1 MTAPSIRASD
11 TEGREYRDGVFRP
24 LDDASLPAAPRT
36 DEFPDPGAGPAFRRH
51 DDVPLVPR
59 LRHLIGPSVIALGMG
74 LGAGELLLWP
84 NLITV
89 NGYGIW
95 WLFWVGVVTQ
105 YFVIR
110 EITRWTVATGES
122 VFAGMA
128 RLGLRGFWPWFFLVA
143 TLASFFWPGWASESA
158 QFAGRII
165 TLLTGTAV
173 AWQPIALAML
183 AVIYLA
189 LGLST
194 IVYNVLE
201 RFELWLVV
209 LLFPLLFIVLFVV
222 GILPA
227 DLLAL
232 AKGAASIGTA
242 PPALL
247 HGSQFPTLLIAVAYA
262 GSGGTLLLAQS
273 LWLRDKGFG
282 MAAYQGRI
290 AGIRGE
296 NERVSETGYVFSAAD
311 PVALAR
317 FRAWMR
323 VASREILI
331 VFVVLVILSVV
342 ITSLV
347 VTATLGTGNT
357 ELAGRLGEMVAQQS
371 ARVAEAGGRW
381 LEVAFLLAGVLVLF
395 STQVAIVDT
404 VTRICGTVFYERY
417 GRRTSFWTLKRTFL
431 IMLTLLVGASAAI
444 VIASWVGGGALE
456 GMQPDFLLLVAGPFT
471 IASMFVFAL
480 VIGAMNVRRLPR
492 ALRPGAGT
500 RIMLVWA
507 AVLWGWFTAEQLSRV
522 VLGRMGADVSVVTDL
537 VWHPVR
543 IVAYGLWVGL
553 VAWFAVA
560 LRGHP
565 ERSEGPAQNGVRT
578 TP

>member
-110 EITRWTVATGES
+110 EITRWTVAMGES

-296 NERVSETGYVFSAAD
+296 NERVSETGYAFSAAD

-480 VIGAMNVRRLPR
+480 VVGAMNVRRLPR

-537 VWHPVR
+537 AWHPVR
-543 IVAYGLWVGL
+543 IVAYGVWAVL
-553 VAWFAVA
+553 VAWFAMAVSVA
-560 LRGHP
+560 QSHP
-565 ERSEGPAQNGVRT
+565 ERGEGLG
-578 TP
+578 

>member
-1 MTAPSIRASD
+1 MHPDAIRAPE
-11 TEGREYRDGVFRP
+11 TEGRAYRDGVFIP
-24 LDDASLPAAPRT
+24 LDDAALAEAPGT
-36 DEFPDPGAGPAFRRH
+36 ADFPDRGSGPAFRRH
-51 DDVPLVPR
+51 DGVPRVPR

-74 LGAGELLLWP
+74 LGAGEFLLWP

-105 YFVIR
+105 FFVIL

-158 QFAGRII
+158 HFTGRII
-165 TLLTGTAV
+165 ARFTGTEL
-173 AWQPIALAML
+173 AWQPIALVML

-194 IVYNVLE
+194 IVYNALE
-201 RFELWLVV
+201 KFELWLVV
-209 LLFPLLFIVLFVV
+209 ALFPLLFIVLVIV
-222 GILPA
+222 GIVPA
-227 DLLAL
+227 DLFAL

-247 HGSQFPTLLIAVAYA
+247 HGSQFPTLVLAVAYA

-296 NERVSETGYVFSAAD
+296 NERVSETGYAFSAAN
-311 PVALAR
+311 PTALAR
-317 FRAWMR
+317 FGAWMR
-323 VASREILI
+323 VTRREIL
-331 VFVVLVILSVV
+331 VTFVVLCILSVV
-342 ITSLV
+342 ITSLMA
-347 VTATLGTGNT
+347 TATIGTGNSA
-357 ELAGRLGEMVAQQS
+357 LAGKLGEMVAEES
-371 ARVAEAGGRW
+371 AVLARIGGRW
-381 LEVAFLLAGVLVLF
+381 LEVAFLLAGVLILF
-395 STQVAIVDT
+395 STQVAIIDT
-404 VTRICGTVFYERY
+404 VTRICGIVFYERY
-417 GRRTSFWTLKRTFL
+417 GRHTTFWTLQRTFL
-431 IMLTLLVGASAAI
+431 IFLTLLVAASAAI
-444 VIASWVGGGALE
+444 ILASWVGGAGLE

-471 IASMFVFAL
+471 IASMFMFTL
-480 VIGAMNVRRLPR
+480 VVGYMNVRRLP
-492 ALRPGAGT
+492 AAMTPKAGT

-507 AVLWGWFTAEQLSRV
+507 AVLWGWFTAEQVSRV
-522 VLGRMGADVSVVTDL
+522 MLAKAGADPATITEIA
-537 VWHPVR
+537 WHPVR
-543 IVAYGLWVGL
+543 VAVYLAWGAAVL
-553 VAWFAVA
+553 WFAWCMS
-560 LRGHP
+560 LRG
-565 ERSEGPAQNGVRT
+565 AQRRGNRVRA
-578 TP
+578 

>member
-1 MTAPSIRASD
+1 MPAPSIRASD
-11 TEGREYRDGVFRP
+11 AEGREYRDGVFRP
-24 LDDASLPAAPRT
+24 LVESALPEAPRT
-36 DEFPDPGAGPAFRRH
+36 ADFPDPGTGPAFLRH

-74 LGAGELLLWP
+74 LGAGEFLLWP
-84 NLITV
+84 NLVTV

-95 WLFWVGVVTQ
+95 WLFWVGVITQ
-105 YFVIR
+105 FFVIR

-158 QFAGRII
+158 QFTGRII
-165 TLLTGTAV
+165 TLVTGTEV
-173 AWQPIALAML
+173 AWQPIALVML

-222 GILPA
+222 GILPG
-227 DLLAL
+227 DVFAL

-296 NERVSETGYVFSAAD
+296 NERVSETGYAFSAAD
-311 PVALAR
+311 PIAMAR

-323 VASREILI
+323 VASREILL

-357 ELAGRLGEMVAQQS
+357 ALAGRLGEMVAQQS
-371 ARVAEAGGRW
+371 AAIARAGGRW
-381 LEVAFLLAGVLVLF
+381 LEVAFLLGGALVLF
-395 STQVAIVDT
+395 STQVAIIDT

-417 GRRTSFWTLKRTFL
+417 GRRTAFWTLKRTFL
-431 IMLTLLVGASAAI
+431 IMLTLLVLASAAI
-444 VIASWVGGGALE
+444 IVASWTGGAALE
-456 GMQPDFLLLVAGPFT
+456 RMQPDFLLLVAGPFT
-471 IASMFVFAL
+471 IASMFVFTL
-480 VIGAMNVRRLPR
+480 VVGAMNVRRLP
-492 ALRPGAGT
+492 APMRPGNGT
-500 RIMLVWA
+500 RVMLVWA

-522 VLGRMGADVSVVTDL
+522 VLGRMAVDPPVVTDL

-543 IVAYGLWVGL
+543 IVAYGIWALL
-553 VAWFAVA
+553 VAWFAMAVA
-560 LRGHP
+560 HRSHP
-565 ERSEGPAQNGVRT
+565 ERSEGPA
-578 TP
+578 

>member
-11 TEGREYRDGVFRP
+11 SEGREYRDGVFRP
-24 LDDASLPAAPRT
+24 LDETSLPAAPPT
-36 DEFPDPGAGPAFRRH
+36 DEFPDPGTGPAFLRH
-51 DDVPLVPR
+51 DEVPLVPR

-128 RLGLRGFWPWFFLVA
+128 RLGLRGFWPWFFLAA
-143 TLASFFWPGWASESA
+143 TLVSFFWPGWASESA
-158 QFAGRII
+158 QFAGRVI
-165 TLLTGTAV
+165 TVFTGTAV
-173 AWQPIALAML
+173 AWQPIALVML

-194 IVYNVLE
+194 IVYNALE

-222 GILPA
+222 GILPT

-232 AKGAASIGTA
+232 ARGATSIGTA

-247 HGSQFPTLLIAVAYA
+247 HGSQFPTLLLAVAYA

-296 NERVSETGYVFSAAD
+296 NEPVSETGYAFSAAD
-311 PVALAR
+311 PVAIAR

-357 ELAGRLGEMVAQQS
+357 ALAGKLGEMVAQQS
-371 ARVAEAGGRW
+371 AKAAVAGGRG

-395 STQVAIVDT
+395 STQIAIVDT

-417 GRRTSFWTLKRTFL
+417 GRRTRFWTLKRTFL
-431 IMLTLLVGASAAI
+431 IMLTLLVAASAAI
-444 VIASWVGGGALE
+444 IIASWVGGGALE

-471 IASMFVFAL
+471 IASMFAFTL
-480 VIGAMNVRRLPR
+480 VVGAMNVRRLPR
-492 ALRPGAGT
+492 ALQPGAGT
-500 RIMLVWA
+500 RVMLVWA

-522 VLGRMGADVSVVTDL
+522 VLGRMSVDASVVTDL

-543 IVAYGLWVGL
+543 IVAYGLWALL
-553 VAWFAVA
+553 VAWFAIAVA
-560 LRGHP
+560 AH
-565 ERSEGPAQNGVRT
+565 RSAGAPRT
-578 TP
+578 APLA

>member
-1 MTAPSIRASD
+1 MPTPAIRAPEP
-11 TEGREYRDGVFRP
+11 EGRLYRDGVFRP
-24 LDDASLPAAPRT
+24 LDESALAEAPRT
-36 DEFPDPGAGPAFRRH
+36 EAFPDPGTGPAFLRH

-128 RLGLRGFWPWFFLVA
+128 RLGLRGVWPWFFLVA

-165 TLLTGTAV
+165 TLFTGTAV

-194 IVYNVLE
+194 IVYNALE

-232 AKGAASIGTA
+232 AKGAAAIGTA

-296 NERVSETGYVFSAAD
+296 NEPVSETGYAFSAAD

-317 FRAWMR
+317 FRGWMR
-323 VASREILI
+323 VTSREILI

-347 VTATLGTGNT
+347 VTATLGTGNPA
-357 ELAGRLGEMVAQQS
+357 LAGKLGDMMAQQS
-371 ARVAEAGGRW
+371 ARIAEAGGRW
-381 LEVAFLLAGVLVLF
+381 LEAAFLLAGVLVLF

-417 GRRTSFWTLKRTFL
+417 GRRTTFWTLKRTFL

-444 VIASWVGGGALE
+444 IIASWVGGGALE

-471 IASMFVFAL
+471 IASMFVFTL
-480 VIGAMNVRRLPR
+480 VVGAMNVRRLPR

-522 VLGRMGADVSVVTDL
+522 VLGRMGVEASVVTDL

-543 IVAYGLWVGL
+543 IVAYGAWGVLVG
-553 VAWFAVA
+553 WFAMAVA
-560 LRGHP
+560 VQRSHP
-565 ERSEGPAQNGVRT
+565 SLRSE
-578 TP
+578 

>member
-1 MTAPSIRASD
+1 MPTDPDIRASD
-11 TEGREYRDGVFRP
+11 AEGREYRHGVFHP
-24 LDDASLPAAPRT
+24 LVDAELADAPSSA
-36 DEFPDPGAGPAFRRH
+36 DFPDPGSGPPFRRH
-51 DDVPLVPR
+51 DEVPRVPR

-84 NLITV
+84 NLIVV
-89 NGYGIW
+89 NGYSIW

-105 YFVIR
+105 CFVIL
-110 EITRWTVATGES
+110 EITRWTIATGES

-128 RLGLRGFWPWFFLVA
+128 RLGARGVWPWFFLVA

-158 QFAGRII
+158 AFTGRIV
-165 TLLTGTAV
+165 TLLTGVEV
-173 AWQPIALAML
+173 AWQPIALVML
-183 AVIYLA
+183 AVIYFA
-189 LGLST
+189 LGMST

-209 LLFPLLFIVLFVV
+209 LLFPILFIVLLVV
-222 GILPA
+222 GVVPA
-227 DLLAL
+227 DLFAL

-290 AGIRGE
+290 AGIRGK
-296 NERVSETGYVFSAAD
+296 NEPVSETGYAFSAAD
-311 PVALAR
+311 PTALAR
-317 FRAWMR
+317 FRSWMR
-323 VASREILI
+323 VTRREIL
-331 VFVVLVILSVV
+331 VTFVVLCILSVV

-347 VTATLGTGNT
+347 ATATIGTGNI
-357 ELAGRLGEMVAQQS
+357 ELAGRMVEMVARQS
-371 ARVAEAGGRW
+371 AVIAQLGGRW
-381 LEVAFLLAGVLVLF
+381 LEVAFLLGGVLVLF

-431 IMLTLLVGASAAI
+431 IVLTVMVGASAGII
-444 VIASWVGGGALE
+444 VASWVGGSALE

-471 IASMFVFAL
+471 IASMFMFTMV
-480 VIGAMNVRRLPR
+480 VGVMNVRRLP
-492 ALRPGAGT
+492 APMRPGTLT
-500 RIMLVWA
+500 RLMLIWA
-507 AVLWGWFTAEQLSRV
+507 AVLWGWFTAEQVVRV
-522 VLGRMGADVSVVTDL
+522 ILGRMGADPAVVTEIA
-537 VWHPVR
+537 WHPVR
-543 IVAYGLWVGL
+543 VAVYALWLGAVGWFGWR
-553 VAWFAVA
+553 VA
-560 LRGHP
+560 G
-565 ERSEGPAQNGVRT
+565 RT
-578 TP
+578 SP

>member
-1 MTAPSIRASD
+1 MSAPTLRAPEA
-11 TEGREYRDGVFRP
+11 EGRLYRDGVFRP
-24 LDDASLPAAPRT
+24 LDESALAEAPRT
-36 DEFPDPGAGPAFRRH
+36 ADFPDPGTGPAFLRH

-95 WLFWVGVVTQ
+95 WLFWVGVITQ
-105 YFVIR
+105 FFVIR

-128 RLGLRGFWPWFFLVA
+128 RLGPPGFWPWFFVVA

-158 QFAGRII
+158 QFTGRIL
-165 TLLTGTAV
+165 TLFTGTAV
-173 AWQPIALAML
+173 AWQPIALVML

-232 AKGAASIGTA
+232 TKGAASIGTA

-296 NERVSETGYVFSAAD
+296 NERVSETGYAFSAAD

-323 VASREILI
+323 VAGREILL
-331 VFVVLVILSVV
+331 VFVILVILSVV

-357 ELAGRLGEMVAQQS
+357 ALAGKLGAMVAQQS
-371 ARVAEAGGRW
+371 AKIAEAGGRW
-381 LEVAFLLAGVLVLF
+381 LEVAFLLGGVLVLF
-395 STQVAIVDT
+395 STQVAIIDT

-431 IMLTLLVGASAAI
+431 IMLTLLVLASAAI
-444 VIASWVGGGALE
+444 IVASWTGGAALE
-456 GMQPDFLLLVAGPFT
+456 RMQPDFLLLVAGPFT
-471 IASMFVFAL
+471 IASMFGFTL
-480 VIGAMNVRRLPR
+480 VVGAMNVRRLP
-492 ALRPGAGT
+492 APMRPGIGT
-500 RIMLVWA
+500 RAMLVWA
-507 AVLWGWFTAEQLSRV
+507 AVLWGWFTAEQFSRV
-522 VLGRMGADVSVVTDL
+522 VLGRMAVDAAVVTDL

-543 IVAYGLWVGL
+543 IVAYGVWAAL
-553 VAWFAVA
+553 VAWFAWQVW
-560 LRGHP
+560 RP
-565 ERSEGPAQNGVRT
+565 
-578 TP
+578 TPLAPSAPPP